1 MTGEIVARVVRA
13 LEGYYRVAAEDPRPF
28 VSVHDDESSR
38 EMLLVRQGDD
48 EVEMTLVLPK
58 RLATA
63 RWETLSLDER
73 CQVVE
78 GASHFLM
85 VCDRARGD
93 RSTTQ
98 LELELQAEVDKW
110 VVLSN
115 GGRLHAAADL
125 ELRDALYDA
134 DFPGSA
140 EGGTGVCKY
149 LHAGNTPQGERYR
162 VANNLA
168 ARFVHRLSTGYAR
181 TGRHH
186 EMRAELSKFFRMT
199 QEQKLR
205 TVAA

>member
-28 VSVHDDESSR
+28 VAVDEHDSSR
-38 EMLLVRQGDD
+38 EMLLVRQG
-48 EVEMTLVLPK
+48 EEELELQLVLPK
-58 RLATA
+58 RLAEA
-63 RWETLSLDER
+63 KWETLTLDER

-85 VCDRARGD
+85 VCDRARAE

-115 GGRLHAAADL
+115 GGRLHVEADW

-134 DFPGSA
+134 EFM
-140 EGGTGVCKY
+140 
-149 LHAGNTPQGERYR
+149 HAANTVEGERYR
-162 VANNLA
+162 LANNLA
-168 ARFVHRLSTGYAR
+168 ARFVHKLSTGYAR

-186 EMRAELSKFFRMT
+186 EMRVELSKFFRMT
-199 QEQKLR
+199 QAEKLR
-205 TVAA
+205 AVAA

>member
-13 LEGYYRVAAEDPRPF
+13 LEGYYDVKAEDPRPF
-28 VSVHDDESSR
+28 VSVDDDPEGR
-38 EMLLVRQGDD
+38 EMLLVREGEEDL
-48 EVEMTLVLPK
+48 ELRLVLPK
-58 RLATA
+58 RLAEA

-85 VCDRARGD
+85 VCDRARAE
-93 RSTTQ
+93 RPTTQ

-115 GGRLHAAADL
+115 GGRLQFEADL

-134 DFPGSA
+134 
-140 EGGTGVCKY
+140 EY
-149 LHAGNTPQGERYR
+149 LHAENSVEGERYR
-162 VANNLA
+162 LANALA
-168 ARFVHRLSTGYAR
+168 ARFVHKLSHGFAR
-181 TGRHH
+181 KGRHH
-186 EMRAELSKFFRMT
+186 LLRAELSKFFRMP
-199 QEQKLR
+199 QAEKLR